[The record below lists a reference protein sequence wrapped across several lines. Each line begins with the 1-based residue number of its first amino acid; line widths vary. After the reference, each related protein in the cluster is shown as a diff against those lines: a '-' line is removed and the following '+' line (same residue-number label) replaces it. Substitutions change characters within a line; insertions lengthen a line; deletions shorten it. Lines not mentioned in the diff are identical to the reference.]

1 MKINLHLILWKYKFG
16 YFSDSVPICIIGEP
30 KGVYLTC
37 AAGNIS
43 CFKSKV
49 LSTATEAIFVWY
61 GMDQRSKDLLRHKQW
76 VEIISAA
83 AFQLLS
89 KYIFSF
95 TYCEAQ
101 INNLQ
106 IHIS

>member
-61 GMDQRSKDLLRHKQW
+61 GMDQRSKDLLRHAQW
-76 VEIISAA
+76 VEIISGG

-89 KYIFSF
+89 EYVFAFIFW
-95 TYCEAQ
+95 ADQ
-101 INNLQ
+101 INSL
-106 IHIS
+106 HRHKH

>member
-1 MKINLHLILWKYKFG
+1 MEINLHLILLKYKFG

-30 KGVYLTC
+30 KGSC

-61 GMDQRSKDLLRHKQW
+61 GMDQRSKDLLRHEQW
-76 VEIISAA
+76 VEIISER
-83 AFQLLS
+83 AFQLRS
-89 KYIFSF
+89 EYIVSI
-95 TYCEAQ
+95 YILCG
-101 INNLQ
+101 
-106 IHIS
+106 